1 MLPTDDKSR
10 KALPILTFL
19 TEYFPDAVL
28 EMVKVSV
35 AGNIQ
40 HNPELAPEDIKWA
53 RGKSMDQLN
62 TAFRH
67 MWDHKTGTVRDSDG
81 QYHLAKTAWR
91 VLAELQLTIERSRP
105 QTLTEIKQEIDKAIT
120 RETIRA
126 AEEAARVADQH
137 EQETFGDLGSYEVL
151 PIEAG
156 TVSIMKS
163 DGPLKKIR
171 AASVLVDGRWIN
183 VQFDRAGA

>member
-91 VLAELQLTIERSRP
+91 VLAELQLTIER
-105 QTLTEIKQEIDKAIT
+105 D
-120 RETIRA
+120 RA
-126 AEEAARVADQH
+126 EPPYRLPADVFRAVADQH
-137 EQETFGDLGSYEVL
+137 EQETFG
-151 PIEAG
+151 P
-156 TVSIMKS
+156 
-163 DGPLKKIR
+163 
-171 AASVLVDGRWIN
+171 VDRSSWSETKWP
-183 VQFDRAGA
+183 

>member
-62 TAFRH
+62 TAMRH

-91 VLAELQLTIERSRP
+91 VLAELQLTIERE
-105 QTLTEIKQEIDKAIT
+105 QG
-120 RETIRA
+120 
-126 AEEAARVADQH
+126 EAATGIRIADQH
-137 EQETFGDLGSYEVL
+137 EQETFGQIANPRISNPHDPGNWQ
-151 PIEAG
+151 PA
-156 TVSIMKS
+156 
-163 DGPLKKIR
+163 
-171 AASVLVDGRWIN
+171 
-183 VQFDRAGA
+183 